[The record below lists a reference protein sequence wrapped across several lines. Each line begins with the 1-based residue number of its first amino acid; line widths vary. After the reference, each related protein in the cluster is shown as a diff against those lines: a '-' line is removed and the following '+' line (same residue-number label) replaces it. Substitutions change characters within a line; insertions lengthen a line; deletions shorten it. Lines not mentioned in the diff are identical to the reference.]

1 MSPKRLA
8 VIGLLAWVAAIGSSA
23 CSTGGGGKPVSETPR
38 ASAFQQQCGAFC
50 EHLRAL
56 GCPEGAPL
64 ASGTSCET
72 FCIDTQ
78 EAGHD
83 LHIACALNIR
93 SCGDLQ
99 RCR

>member
-1 MSPKRLA
+1 MALIR
-8 VIGLLAWVAAIGSSA
+8 LLALAGSLTSMA
-23 CSTGGGGKPVSETPR
+23 CSAGAGKPVDAPAR
-38 ASAFQQQCGAFC
+38 ASVFQQPCGAFC
-50 EHLRAL
+50 SHLRSL

-78 EAGHD
+78 ENGHD
-83 LHIACALNIR
+83 LRIACVLKIQ
-93 SCGDLQ
+93 SCGELT